1 MTIYSSPDEMM
12 AAYAEALFAGDA
24 EAVEAMYEED
34 AIYYRPTVMAKGRAA
49 MGEFY
54 RNGIAAR
61 EFLSVERMEGAIT
74 VRDDYAF
81 QHGMYVIRSKDR
93 TSGDAQE
100 TESRSTLIFH
110 RGADGGWR
118 FQTMQG
124 N

>member
-24 EAVEAMYEED
+24 AVVEAMYEEE

-49 MGEFY
+49 IGEFY
-54 RNGIAAR
+54 QNGIAAR
-61 EFLSVERMEGAIT
+61 EFLSVERVEGSIT

-81 QHGMYVIRSKDR
+81 QHGVYVIRSKDR
-93 TSGDAQE
+93 ASGEVQE

-110 RGADGGWR
+110 RGDDGGWR